1 MSVVLQSSYRPE
13 IQVGLPGMIY
23 DLGSKEI
30 VSRVVE
36 TSTGIPFGVAVSWGA
51 NSDRGAVIGG
61 SSFLGISLRDIAL
74 PMAHIDPYATTD
86 FAASEL
92 DSFPQYAN
100 MPVMTR
106 GRIWVRAGATVTRNN
121 GVYFDATTGL
131 FSNSASG
138 AAAFG
143 SITFSQQPVAAQ
155 TVTMNGTVVT
165 FGTDVALGPT
175 LGDTIVNLAAF
186 MNASSDTQLV
196 KCSYEASPVS
206 PGGSGEGSGANQLI
220 VAEKTVG
227 TAGNALT
234 LATNVTGATVS
245 GSTLSG
251 GTASATQITSARW
264 FTSAIAGDVAVVSL
278 GIQQ

>member
-1 MSVVLQSSYRPE
+1 MSVVLQQTYRPE
-13 IQVGLPGMIY
+13 IQVGVPGMLY
-23 DLGSKEI
+23 DMGGREI

-61 SSFLGISLRDIAL
+61 SSFLGISLKDITLAQS
-74 PMAHIDPYATTD
+74 HIDPYAATD
-86 FAASEL
+86 FAASEI
-92 DSFPQYAN
+92 DAYPQYAN
-100 MPVMTR
+100 MAVLTR
-106 GRIWVRAGATVTRNN
+106 GRVWVRAGATVVRNN
-121 GVYFDATTGL
+121 NVYYDATAGG

-143 SITFSQQPVAAQ
+143 SITFSQQPTSGQ
-155 TVTMNGTVVT
+155 TITMNGTVVT
-165 FGTDVALGPT
+165 FGTDVAIGPE
-175 LGDTIVNLAAF
+175 LGDTLVNAATF
-186 MNASSDTQLV
+186 MNASADTQLV

-206 PGGSGEGSGANQLI
+206 PGGSGQGSGANQLI

-264 FTSAIAGDVAVVSL
+264 FTSAIAGDLAVVSL